1 MRHMGEMGGW
11 AKKNTWHEVHHRTR
25 QMLEAHKRLE
35 ELDLELGA
43 VGCGRGDA
51 QELFIDSTVLQDEM
65 AAG

>member
-1 MRHMGEMGGW
+1 MGEMGGW